1 MKNQSYAKNMRF
13 FLVKL
18 FLLLFF
24 FAGICSESFAQGI
37 PFVPP
42 TFNYTTHN
50 YNAGNQNWAIAQGK
64 NRVIYVG
71 NDFGLLSFDGV
82 NWKLNPLP
90 NNLSVK
96 SIFIDN
102 SSDEEKIYVGSFEEF
117 GFFQKNEKN
126 ELIYHSLKHL
136 IKDFMLYNDEVWTIN
151 KLENN
156 IFFQTFS
163 SYFVYNISDNTVKAE
178 KPYPAPL
185 YFFTANDKLYAQFIN
200 EHFYVFDGS
209 QFQLLLTRDKLNNDH
224 VVSILPFKNELYL
237 ITTNSGF
244 FSYDL
249 ISKNLSRKET
259 IIDNELKSETVNR
272 VAMLSDSAFVLGTL
286 NNGLYALKTD
296 GTVLWRLNR
305 DNGLFNNT
313 VLGLFNDVDN
323 NLWAA
328 LDNGVSYIQ
337 ANSPLSFFEP
347 QNIRIGLVEDI
358 LVKDNKLYMATNQGI
373 YTYSENQK
381 SIYQL
386 PDFNVQSWFIRSFDD
401 QIITGNNTGTSF
413 IANDRKIEL
422 PEASTGGTDIKAI
435 KVHDRDLLL
444 ESTYTALQAYFRDRN
459 GQWTY
464 SHKIDNFFDLI
475 NQIEYDHSGNIW
487 ANHMYKGVYK
497 LRLDEQVQR
506 VAEQEFYS
514 SLDNTATATKPVR
527 TMKLK
532 GRIVFTNGNA
542 FYTFDDI
549 IQKIIPFDQLNQELP
564 QLADTRNIIS
574 LNDSAFWFLRPEE
587 YTLVKFTSGK
597 YQVLDK
603 VPFGILNNP
612 PNTGRGNI
620 YVDKNYNSYFC
631 LNGGIGKYS
640 FSDNYSTNLP
650 ILEISKIRTYNRRI
664 DIPTNL
670 PVNKKN
676 MVNFSDNNFAFEFQY
691 PDYSKK
697 KFIVECFL
705 ENYDSRWI
713 STASDFTITYSNLPA
728 NSYTLNARV
737 LNDMGE
743 ILSTVSIAFQVKN
756 PWYKTTLS
764 IFVYIIF
771 IGLLLV
777 FLIRKYIRMVVKRK
791 NKLFVQQEKERIA
804 QLDHQEK
811 LIAEMKSEKLQN
823 ELTYKSKELANATM
837 MVINHEELLN
847 KLKSEIQE
855 NIRAGRLNRSHGSN
869 LVKIIESN
877 LSGED
882 DWALFQENFDLI
894 HENFFRKLTEQYSA
908 LTPGDL
914 RLCALLR
921 LNYSSKEIAKMLNL
935 TLRGVEAARYRLRKK
950 LNLNEEEN
958 LTSFIIN
965 FK

>member
-373 YTYSENQK
+373 YSYSNEQK
-381 SIYQL
+381 EIYQL
-386 PDFNVQSWFIRSFDD
+386 PDFNVQSWFIRSFDN
-401 QIITGNNTGTSF
+401 QMITGNNIGTSF
-413 IANDRKIEL
+413 IVNNRKIEL
-422 PEASTGGTDIKAI
+422 PEESTGGTDIKAM
-435 KVHDRDLLL
+435 KVQDKDFLL
-444 ESTYTALQAYFRDRN
+444 ESTYTALQVYFRNAN
-459 GQWTY
+459 GQWMY
-464 SHKIDNFFDLI
+464 SHKVEDFFDLI
-475 NQIEYDHSGNIW
+475 YQLEQDHVGNIW
-487 ANHMYKGVYK
+487 ATHMYKGVYK
-497 LRLDEQVQR
+497 LRLDEQLKR
-506 VAEQEFYS
+506 VASREFHTI
-514 SLDNTATATKPVR
+514 LDSTETETKPIR

-532 GRIVFTNGNA
+532 GRIVFTNGKK
-542 FYTFDDI
+542 FYTYDDI
-549 IQKIIPFDQLNQELP
+549 SQKIILYSQLNHDLP
-564 QLADTRNIIS
+564 LLADTRNIVSI
-574 LNDSAFWFLRPEE
+574 NDTAFWFLRPQE
-587 YTLVKFTSGK
+587 YTLVKFSSGK
-597 YQVLDK
+597 YQVFDK
-603 VPFGILNNP
+603 ISFSILNNP

-620 YVDKNYNSYFC
+620 FVDENNTSYFC
-631 LNGGIGKYS
+631 LNGGIGKHN
-640 FSDNYSTNLP
+640 FNENFRTDMPN
-650 ILEISKIRTYNRRI
+650 LEISKVWSYNRKI
-664 DIPTNL
+664 DIPNNL
-670 PVNKKN
+670 AINAKN
-676 MVNFSDNNFAFEFQY
+676 MIDFSENNLTFEFQY

-697 KFIVECFL
+697 KFSVECFL
-705 ENYDSRWI
+705 LNYDPRWI
-713 STASDFTITYSNLPA
+713 PTSSDLTITYANLPA
-728 NSYTLNARV
+728 NSYILKARV
-737 LNDMGE
+737 LSDVGE
-743 ILSTVSIAFQVKN
+743 ELSSTTFSFEIKN
-756 PWYKTTLS
+756 PWYKTVAA
-764 IFVYIIF
+764 IFIYSVL

-777 FLIRKYIRMVVKRK
+777 FMVRKYIQLAVKRK
-791 NKLFVQQEKERIA
+791 NRVFEQQEKERIA
-804 QLDHQEK
+804 QLDRQEK
-811 LIAEMKSEKLQN
+811 LIAEMNSEKLRN
-823 ELTYKSKELANATM
+823 ELTYKSKELANAAM
-837 MVINHEELLN
+837 RIINQEELLN
-847 KLKSEIQE
+847 KLKKEIQE
-855 NIRAGRLNRSHGSN
+855 NVRSGRINRSHGTN
-869 LVKIIESN
+869 LIKLIDSN

-882 DWALFQENFDLI
+882 EWALFQENFDLI
-894 HENFFRKLTEQYSA
+894 HENFFRKLTEQYPT

-950 LNLNEEEN
+950 LNLDEQEN
-958 LTSFIIN
+958 LVSFVIN
-965 FK
+965 LN